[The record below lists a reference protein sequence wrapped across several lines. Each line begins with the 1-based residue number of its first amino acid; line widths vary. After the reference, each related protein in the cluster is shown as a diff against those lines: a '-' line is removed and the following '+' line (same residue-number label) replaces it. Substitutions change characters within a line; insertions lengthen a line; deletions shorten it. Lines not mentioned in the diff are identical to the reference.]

1 MKFFEAVPSELFSPL
16 ASPNRILYADAL
28 DVLYAAYQEN
38 LKIREDVLYS
48 MLRGRLEQELA
59 DATFEDEDID
69 EEELRDISGRARFL
83 IRKLCS
89 KGWFEKERGDDFE
102 EYITIPNYSS
112 RLLELFHQLCDDSPA
127 RGYSYV
133 FGTFSVLKTADD
145 NNNAYDKMT
154 ALYSAYD
161 NTTALISLLQM
172 VYHNVKH
179 YFQTQIDM
187 QDVNQVLAA
196 HFNDFGQKVVEAY
209 IRPLKIKDSVP
220 KYRVPIQSVLRRW
233 EEDDTLLMAMANEAL
248 RDKRGKTLEDC
259 RADLL
264 RKIFWIE
271 ERYDNL
277 EKDYLEEIDTQVRRY
292 TRAATQKIENLT
304 NRDQSVRGNL
314 NVLLTALSR
323 NRRASELVDQIQP
336 AFQLYEQ
343 SFLSEKSLWYR
354 KRPEKRTKTASVL
367 IQDDQALN
375 TEEQVRAAQLLQS
388 KYGRAAV
395 NAYVQGWLGDA
406 DIRCSEELS
415 LEEDKDL
422 LNTEK
427 ALRDEQKKLEQGLQ
441 NLEVEIKR
449 EARHLQRFCGEIQE
463 LEPEELL
470 IPVQEAANTAQKA
483 YAVFT
488 GDEKGLFARPV
499 ELFETGQQAVA
510 ELSDAVRS
518 AAHKTEDRIAEL
530 KKQADQKSAVL
541 ANLRRNIKDYPH
553 GLLLFKD
560 RLEKDLADKTGH
572 AVPVYILADVLEM
585 ADERWRGAVEGYLN
599 NQKYYLLV
607 EPGRYQDALNIYDRL
622 KQEAEYRAFG
632 LVDIG
637 KLREKETLRPLPGSL
652 AEKVET
658 ENKLARSY
666 VDYLLGRVI
675 CCDTAEQLRCYKTA
689 ITAEGMLYQG
699 YVARALRKGWMED
712 AFIGRRAVQLRI
724 DHLEKELACLQ
735 EELRHWQPLQKQ
747 LTGLQEPLFTQRFV
761 RIDVAQKQE
770 DYQRVQ
776 TIIKEIAEVK
786 NQLSQLNLFWLDEQR
801 RIIEQLKE
809 EILAFNKEKDAKNVQ
824 KGKLEDRIHQLEYE
838 ILPEKYQR
846 YEAIEDVLNE
856 EFTKE
861 YRETIGVPRYRQE
874 LVRLKKADVIRKNFG
889 DSLAQSTKA
898 MDGAQKKLLAARRE
912 YAERFKPCA
921 FQIEVMDNT
930 EYEEERR
937 TLQESELPRYKEK
950 IRAARESAMEQ
961 FQNDFLAK
969 LKSSIDQVQDQVHN
983 LNKALR
989 QAQFG
994 TDKYQFR
1001 VGPNPDYLD
1010 YYNMI
1015 TADELMEG
1023 ESGLFALPFQQKY
1036 GPLIEKLF
1044 SQITMADDTQLNVRK
1059 QSELQENIVRY
1070 TDFRTYLKFDLE
1082 TTDQNGSKQLL
1093 SQTLNMKSG
1102 GETQT
1107 PFYIAVL
1114 ASFAQLYRVND
1125 ATRFGNTVRL
1135 VVFDEAFNKMDSDR
1149 ITESVLLLRKMG
1161 LQAIICTPPDKVSDI
1176 MPIADRTLLVDKS
1189 GYRMHIIPFGKE
1201 MQNEGSTGDPE
1212 SSAG

>member
-1 MKFFEAVPSELFSPL
+1 M
-16 ASPNRILYADAL
+16 
-28 DVLYAAYQEN
+28 
-38 LKIREDVLYS
+38 
-48 MLRGRLEQELA
+48 
-59 DATFEDEDID
+59 
-69 EEELRDISGRARFL
+69 
-83 IRKLCS
+83 
-89 KGWFEKERGDDFE
+89 
-102 EYITIPNYSS
+102 
-112 RLLELFHQLCDDSPA
+112 
-127 RGYSYV
+127 
-133 FGTFSVLKTADD
+133 
-145 NNNAYDKMT
+145 
-154 ALYSAYD
+154 
-161 NTTALISLLQM
+161 
-172 VYHNVKH
+172 
-179 YFQTQIDM
+179 
-187 QDVNQVLAA
+187 
-196 HFNDFGQKVVEAY
+196 
-209 IRPLKIKDSVP
+209 
-220 KYRVPIQSVLRRW
+220 
-233 EEDDTLLMAMANEAL
+233 
-248 RDKRGKTLEDC
+248 
-259 RADLL
+259 
-264 RKIFWIE
+264 
-271 ERYDNL
+271 
-277 EKDYLEEIDTQVRRY
+277 
-292 TRAATQKIENLT
+292 
-304 NRDQSVRGNL
+304 
-314 NVLLTALSR
+314 
-323 NRRASELVDQIQP
+323 
-336 AFQLYEQ
+336 
-343 SFLSEKSLWYR
+343 
-354 KRPEKRTKTASVL
+354 
-367 IQDDQALN
+367 
-375 TEEQVRAAQLLQS
+375 
-388 KYGRAAV
+388 
-395 NAYVQGWLGDA
+395 
-406 DIRCSEELS
+406 
-415 LEEDKDL
+415 
-422 LNTEK
+422 
-427 ALRDEQKKLEQGLQ
+427 
-441 NLEVEIKR
+441 
-449 EARHLQRFCGEIQE
+449 
-463 LEPEELL
+463 
-470 IPVQEAANTAQKA
+470 
-483 YAVFT
+483 
-488 GDEKGLFARPV
+488 
-499 ELFETGQQAVA
+499 
-510 ELSDAVRS
+510 
-518 AAHKTEDRIAEL
+518 
-530 KKQADQKSAVL
+530 
-541 ANLRRNIKDYPH
+541 
-553 GLLLFKD
+553 
-560 RLEKDLADKTGH
+560 
-572 AVPVYILADVLEM
+572 
-585 ADERWRGAVEGYLN
+585 
-599 NQKYYLLV
+599 
-607 EPGRYQDALNIYDRL
+607 
-622 KQEAEYRAFG
+622 
-632 LVDIG
+632 
-637 KLREKETLRPLPGSL
+637 
-652 AEKVET
+652 
-658 ENKLARSY
+658 
-666 VDYLLGRVI
+666 
-675 CCDTAEQLRCYKTA
+675 
-689 ITAEGMLYQG
+689 
-699 YVARALRKGWMED
+699 
-712 AFIGRRAVQLRI
+712 
-724 DHLEKELACLQ
+724 
-735 EELRHWQPLQKQ
+735 
-747 LTGLQEPLFTQRFV
+747 
-761 RIDVAQKQE
+761 AQKQE

-824 KGKLEDRIHQLEYE
+824 KGKLEGRIHQLEYE
-838 ILPEKYQR
+838 ILPEKYQQ

-856 EFTKE
+856 GFTKE

-898 MDGAQKKLLAARRE
+898 MDGAQKKLFAARRE

-969 LKSSIDQVQDQVHN
+969 LKSSIDQVQEQVHN

-1010 YYNMI
+1010 YYNII

-1044 SQITMADDTQLNVRK
+1044 SQITMADDTQLNARK

-1114 ASFAQLYRVND
+1114 ASFAQLYRIND

>member
-1 MKFFEAVPSELFSPL
+1 MKKLKKILLINWLYFSKELIEVGDINFLTGKNGAGKSTVIDALQIVLLGETNSRNFNQAANEKSQRTLEGYLRADMDDNSPYSRRGKDFSTYIVCEFQDEMESSNFVTGVTFDCRSDGSYRDTFFIYTGTLPENCFIEQGEAMEISALRRFLKQNYARAEFYDTQKEYRRNMLAKWNVHNEQVLRMMKKAVSFRPIVDIQKFITENICDIPDKPNIELMQQNIRDYKRHELLAQRQQEKLDALQQISRLYQEMNQAIDRCQIQKFLVRWAEKEAAQTEIDQRELERTECKENLANVNEQREELERQIEQKETRRSEL
-16 ASPNRILYADAL
+16 
-28 DVLYAAYQEN
+28 
-38 LKIREDVLYS
+38 
-48 MLRGRLEQELA
+48 ELA
-59 DATFEDEDID
+59 YRQSNVFQ
-69 EEELRDISGRARFL
+69 EEER
-83 IRKLCS
+83 
-89 KGWFEKERGDDFE
+89 
-102 EYITIPNYSS
+102 
-112 RLLELFHQLCDDSPA
+112 
-127 RGYSYV
+127 
-133 FGTFSVLKTADD
+133 
-145 NNNAYDKMT
+145 
-154 ALYSAYD
+154 
-161 NTTALISLLQM
+161 
-172 VYHNVKH
+172 
-179 YFQTQIDM
+179 
-187 QDVNQVLAA
+187 
-196 HFNDFGQKVVEAY
+196 
-209 IRPLKIKDSVP
+209 
-220 KYRVPIQSVLRRW
+220 
-233 EEDDTLLMAMANEAL
+233 
-248 RDKRGKTLEDC
+248 
-259 RADLL
+259 
-264 RKIFWIE
+264 
-271 ERYDNL
+271 
-277 EKDYLEEIDTQVRRY
+277 
-292 TRAATQKIENLT
+292 
-304 NRDQSVRGNL
+304 
-314 NVLLTALSR
+314 
-323 NRRASELVDQIQP
+323 
-336 AFQLYEQ
+336 
-343 SFLSEKSLWYR
+343 
-354 KRPEKRTKTASVL
+354 
-367 IQDDQALN
+367 
-375 TEEQVRAAQLLQS
+375 
-388 KYGRAAV
+388 
-395 NAYVQGWLGDA
+395 
-406 DIRCSEELS
+406 
-415 LEEDKDL
+415 L

-530 KKQADQKSAVL
+530 KKQADQKGAVL

-622 KQEAEYRAFG
+622 KQEAEYRAVG

-637 KLREKETLRPLPGSL
+637 KLQEKETLRPLPGSL

-776 TIIKEIAEVK
+776 MIIKEIAEVK

-824 KGKLEDRIHQLEYE
+824 KGKLESRIHQLEYE

-898 MDGAQKKLLAARRE
+898 MDGAQKKLFAARRE

-1044 SQITMADDTQLNVRK
+1044 SQITMADDTQLNARK